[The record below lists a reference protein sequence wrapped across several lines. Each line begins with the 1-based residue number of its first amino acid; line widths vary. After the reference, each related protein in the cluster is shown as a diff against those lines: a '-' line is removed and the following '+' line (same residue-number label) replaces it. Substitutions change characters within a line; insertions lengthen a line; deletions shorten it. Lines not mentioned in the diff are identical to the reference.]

1 MLTYKTD
8 IIQRLKEA
16 GYNTSRIR
24 KEKLIS
30 ENALQQ
36 IREGEMVAI
45 KTLTKLCELLDAQ
58 PGDLIGYD
66 NGNDK
71 IRKTITLDVEFER
84 NFTPPVYFD
93 DSDNLDSACKDCPF
107 YFYDEVNCD
116 AYCFCP
122 QKNEDEKCPIR
133 KCFD

>member
-71 IRKTITLDVEFER
+71 IRKTITLDVEFDR
-84 NFTPPVYFD
+84 NFTPASIINRD
-93 DSDNLDSACKDCPF
+93 LEIHTA
-107 YFYDEVNCD
+107 
-116 AYCFCP
+116 
-122 QKNEDEKCPIR
+122 IIL
-133 KCFD
+133 

>member
-71 IRKTITLDVEFER
+71 IRKTITLDVEFDR
-84 NFTPPVYFD
+84 NFTQPLFFD
-93 DSDNLDSACKDCPF
+93 NDEQNSVCKGCPF
-107 YFYDEVNCD
+107 YFSEEECSPCCV
-116 AYCFCP
+116 CP
-122 QKNEDEKCPIR
+122 SINEDGKCPIR
-133 KCFD
+133 KYFD

>member
-36 IREGEMVAI
+36 IREGEMV
-45 KTLTKLCELLDAQ
+45 KS
-58 PGDLIGYD
+58 GY
-66 NGNDK
+66 K
-71 IRKTITLDVEFER
+71 
-84 NFTPPVYFD
+84 
-93 DSDNLDSACKDCPF
+93 
-107 YFYDEVNCD
+107 
-116 AYCFCP
+116 
-122 QKNEDEKCPIR
+122 
-133 KCFD
+133 